1 MRNSILT
8 IALAFF
14 TLVNVNALN
23 RNNDETVS
31 VYQWKVETTEGV
43 YSGTSPSLEQAQAM
57 AYFVSKG
64 QTVTG
69 KIIESYEL
77 EITRVKE
84 EEQRI
89 YYWEVAGQHVVA
101 SGTQSSL
108 IKAQEIVD
116 RLNKSGNLTYKII
129 ESESLNK

>member
-1 MRNSILT
+1 MRTSILT

-14 TLVNVNALN
+14 TLINAN
-23 RNNDETVS
+23 AFTNNTDETVA
-31 VYQWKVETTEGV
+31 VYKWRVETTEGV
-43 YSGTSPSLEQAQAM
+43 YEGTSPTLEQAQAM
-57 AYFVSKG
+57 SYFVSKG
-64 QTVTG
+64 QLVTG

-89 YYWEVAGQHVVA
+89 YYWEVAGEKVIA
-101 SGTQSSL
+101 KGTHKSL

-116 RLNKSGNLTYKII
+116 RLNQNGQLNYRII
-129 ESESLNK
+129 ESKSINK

>member
-1 MRNSILT
+1 MKNSILT

-14 TLVNVNALN
+14 TLINANALN
-23 RNNDETVS
+23 TNNDEKVA
-31 VYQWKVETTEGV
+31 VYKWQVETTEGV
-43 YSGTSPSLEQAQAM
+43 YSGTSPSLEQAKAM

-64 QTVTG
+64 QTVTA

-77 EITRVKE
+77 EVYRVKE

-89 YYWEVAGQHVVA
+89 YYWEVAGDKVVA
-101 SGTQSSL
+101 KGTQNSF

-116 RLNKSGNLTYKII
+116 RLNKSGDLTYKII